1 MNKLLIVEDHALTR
15 FALKSAFE
23 LPDFEVFEAENAS
36 CALEC
41 VKNNAIDVILMD
53 LGLPDFNGIEATQK
67 SNKKTAA

>member
-41 VKNNAIDVILMD
+41 VKNNAINVILM
-53 LGLPDFNGIEATQK
+53 GFG
-67 SNKKTAA
+67 SS